1 MSQPKGRGL
10 AGTAPSSQRGAV
22 LPGPRSESDQG
33 RRHRKTPLRRE
44 ESTGSRLRAADLVS
58 SGLLGLRARKLRA
71 ALSALGIAIGVA
83 AAVAVLGISAS
94 SRANLLAQLG
104 AEGNLLTVNAGQSY
118 DGSPA
123 PLPLTAEAMI
133 ARIPPVE
140 SVTAIGYVPGAT
152 VRRTAAVPAIDTG
165 GISVLAAQPGLLRT
179 LGGSVASGTFLNA
192 ATARYPAVVLG
203 AVASQTLGIGRVTPG
218 TQVYLAGRYFTV
230 IGIVRPVPLAPEID
244 EAALVGFPVAG
255 SLLGLDRHPTQ
266 IYLRAAPDQVQPV
279 ASVLPFTANPA
290 QPEAV
295 QVSRPSSILAA
306 RAAARTAYTGLFLG
320 LGAVA
325 VLVGGVGIANIM
337 VISALERRAEIGLR
351 RALGATRRHVGL
363 QFLTESLL
371 LSMLGGVAGVL
382 IGAAATAAY
391 ATYSAQPTVV
401 PATVIA
407 VGIGVAIG
415 TGALAGVY
423 PAARAAR
430 FAPAEALRAQ
440 LGFAQQRWSLARRG
454 AKDARYST
462 TGR

>member
-1 MSQPKGRGL
+1 MSEPHGRGTP
-10 AGTAPSSQRGAV
+10 ASQRGAV
-22 LPGPRSESDQG
+22 LPGLMSGSDEG
-33 RRHRKTPLRRE
+33 RQRLKSAPGASGRIERAGRQ
-44 ESTGSRLRAADLVS
+44 SSRIRAGDLVA

-71 ALSALGIAIGVA
+71 ALSALGIAIGIA
-83 AAVAVLGISAS
+83 AAVAVLGVSAS

-104 AEGNLLTVNAGQSY
+104 AEGNLLTVTAGQSY

-123 PLPLTAEAMI
+123 PLPLTAEPMI
-133 ARIPPVE
+133 GRIPPVE

-152 VRRTAAVPAIDTG
+152 VRRTAAVPVIDTG
-165 GISVLAAQPGLLRT
+165 GISVLAAQPGLLGT
-179 LGGSVASGTFLNA
+179 LGGSVARGTFLNA

-203 AVASQTLGIGRVTPG
+203 AVAAQTLGIDRVTPG

-230 IGIVRPVPLAPEID
+230 IGILRPVPLAPEID
-244 EAALVGFPVAG
+244 EAALVGFPAAG
-255 SLLGLDRHPTQ
+255 SLLGLDGHPTQ

-337 VISALERRAEIGLR
+337 VISVLERRAEIGLR
-351 RALGATRRHVGL
+351 RALGATRWQVGL

-371 LSMLGGVAGVL
+371 LSALGGVAGVL
-382 IGAAATAAY
+382 LGAAATAGY
-391 ATYSAQPTVV
+391 ATWSGQPAVV
-401 PATVIA
+401 PAASIA

-423 PAARAAR
+423 PASRAAR
-430 FAPAEALRAQ
+430 LAPAEALRAQ
-440 LGFAQQRWSLARRG
+440 
-454 AKDARYST
+454 
-462 TGR
+462 